1 MVTNLVQCTP
11 VFLPG
16 EPPSL
21 TEKSGRPQS
30 TGSQRVK
37 HDLSDPMCINTRK
50 KKIFILARGSSA
62 PVRVEREAG
71 AAAWLAGTLAAPSVP
86 GHRLPSLQASWPYQS
101 LSLTL
106 LWLATRRI
114 LWPVF
119 LVALPAQAFRR
130 LPHLGLS
137 LLSST
142 SGTYRGPPDRGP
154 TL

>member
-1 MVTNLVQCTP
+1 MATNLVQCTP

-30 TGSQRVK
+30 TGSQRVE

-50 KKIFILARGSSA
+50 KKFFFFLACGSSS

-71 AAAWLAGTLAAPSVP
+71 AAAWLAGTLAAPSVL

-106 LWLATRRI
+106 LWLATRRP

-119 LVALPAQAFRR
+119 LVALPAQAFRGLPR
-130 LPHLGLS
+130 LGSFSVVQHV
-137 LLSST
+137 
-142 SGTYRGPPDRGP
+142 RHIQGPP
-154 TL
+154 